1 MYLLPA
7 GKITTFCAL
16 FSNVKCT
23 LRASFA
29 AAFEV
34 AKEFR
39 SHAAAFEVAKEFR
52 SHAATSEAAKAQT
65 RGGIDAVHK

>member
-16 FSNVKCT
+16 FSNVKRT
-23 LRASFA
+23 LHASFA
-29 AAFEV
+29 ASFEA
-34 AKEFR
+34 AKELR
-39 SHAAAFEVAKEFR
+39 SQ
-52 SHAATSEAAKAQT
+52 AATSEAAKAQT